1 MGNYPMLHMGNN
13 PMLHMGNNP
22 MLHIWATASKRRWT
36 VAGSTQYDT
45 TGPWKGWGTKR
56 EVQIF
61 LKLQLVMYI
70 ANTKRDIANT
80 KMHITNTKRGVDSSK
95 KDTRGNDTKVVQVWS
110 AHILGAVDP
119 KETPRKS
126 RTWLRKGR
134 AGLTKW
140 M

>member
-1 MGNYPMLHMGNN
+1 
-13 PMLHMGNNP
+13 MLHMGNNP

-95 KDTRGNDTKVVQVWS
+95 KDTPGNDMRRRCRFGLHTFLVLWIQKKLQE
-110 AHILGAVDP
+110 
-119 KETPRKS
+119 KE
-126 RTWLRKGR
+126 GH
-134 AGLTKW
+134 G
-140 M
+140 

>member
-1 MGNYPMLHMGNN
+1 MH
-13 PMLHMGNNP
+13 
-22 MLHIWATASKRRWT
+22 
-36 VAGSTQYDT
+36 
-45 TGPWKGWGTKR
+45 
-56 EVQIF
+56 
-61 LKLQLVMYI
+61 I

-80 KMHITNTKRGVDSSK
+80 KMHITKTKRGVDSSK
-95 KDTRGNDTKVVQVWS
+95 KDTPGNDMKEVQVWS
-110 AHILGAVDP
+110 AHILGAVAHSVDP

>member
-1 MGNYPMLHMGNN
+1 MGNY

-80 KMHITNTKRGVDSSK
+80 KMHIANTKRDIANTTMHITNNRREVDSSK
-95 KDTRGNDTKVVQVWS
+95 KDTPGNDMRRRCRFGLHTFLVLWIQKKLQE
-110 AHILGAVDP
+110 
-119 KETPRKS
+119 KE
-126 RTWLRKGR
+126 GH
-134 AGLTKW
+134 G
-140 M
+140 